1 MLELGL
7 LWILVHIGY
16 FISGCLEES
25 CFECMDS
32 MSFTYTLFLLLTKKR
47 EKKRNVEKR
56 EKSKKK
62 REIVNKVFDM
72 GV

>member
-1 MLELGL
+1 MGIL
-7 LWILVHIGY
+7 LVVAQ
-16 FISGCLEES
+16 EES

-72 GV
+72 GVRQ